1 MKKKK
6 IVSRISGYELHH
18 RILSFVAVMLLTIAV
33 VRLFVFIHNP
43 NPIFLNFEL
52 HHFDYGLLLLLITA
66 LLLLFGKKNDG
77 TYLLLSGIAFGLILD
92 DLWFIRS
99 NLLDPGINEVQ
110 IYNSTFLSVVVLS
123 ILIILVILLIDHFRG
138 PKKNRRNHLVR

>member
-6 IVSRISGYELHH
+6 IISQISGYGLHH
-18 RILSFVAVMLLTIAV
+18 RILSFIAVMLLTIAV

-43 NPIFLNFEL
+43 DLILWNFEL
-52 HHFDYGLLLLLITA
+52 HHFDYGLLLLLITT

-77 TYLLLSGIAFGLILD
+77 LHLLLSGIAFGLILD

-99 NLLDPGINEVQ
+99 NILDPGINEIQ
-110 IYNSTFLSVVVLS
+110 IYSSTFLSVVVLS
-123 ILIILVILLIDHFRG
+123 ILTVLAILLINHFRG
-138 PKKNRRNHLVR
+138 QKKK